1 MPRNVAF
8 GGDPRLRGALPTGDI
23 RPVGS
28 ASIRFRAERPPRGGR
43 ASDDARISGLASRV
57 ILVDPQGSEGT
68 GEAQHENAGSR
79 YGDQVN

>member
-1 MPRNVAF
+1 MSHLGQQATFARLAQRAF
-8 GGDPRLRGALPTGDI
+8 GFAQRDH
-23 RPVGS
+23 
-28 ASIRFRAERPPRGGR
+28 RAAD

>member
-1 MPRNVAF
+1 MPIGCGDVSNV
-8 GGDPRLRGALPTGDI
+8 PTGDI
-23 RPVGS
+23 RPIGS
-28 ASIRFRAERPPRGGR
+28 GSIRFRAERPPRGGR

-68 GEAQHENAGSR
+68 GEAQHENTGSR